1 MRRIS
6 GIYAAAVTIRAYYEG
21 GFDEDGRLT
30 EGSVEWVRSKELVGR
45 VLPQPPARVADVAGG
60 TGVYAVWLAELGH
73 EVSLLDLVP
82 SHVARARERAGAA
95 GVVVDCVE
103 GDARAL
109 PWPDDTFDVVMVM
122 GALYHLPDQ
131 ADRLACLREALRV
144 LRPAGALVASY
155 ICRWASLFDGY
166 RSGYVADDRFVA
178 ILGEDLSSGRHD
190 NPSGHPMWFT
200 TFLFPHAGGDSRRA
214 GSSWF
219 PGHPGVTRRGFH
231 VRNRRAA
238 GASKRRWDGDG
249 FGSPASPRNRAR
261 PDRRL
266 LAPHI
271 AVPKSRFA
279 CHLKRAHLPPAACPG
294 FAMPRSQR
302 STGTAEPK
310 PAGTQRRSC
319 RGVRGSPQAGAPEHD
334 RPPLPLVGLA

>member
-1 MRRIS
+1 M
-6 GIYAAAVTIRAYYEG
+6 
-21 GFDEDGRLT
+21 
-30 EGSVEWVRSKELVGR
+30 RSKELVGR

-200 TFLFPHAGGDSRRA
+200 RSYFHTPAEIPEELAAVGFQDIQVLPVEGFTSATGVPQELRSDAGMAMVLGHLRALETEPALIGVSSHLISLSRKA
-214 GSSWF
+214 VS
-219 PGHPGVTRRGFH
+219 PG
-231 VRNRRAA
+231 
-238 GASKRRWDGDG
+238 
-249 FGSPASPRNRAR
+249 
-261 PDRRL
+261 
-266 LAPHI
+266 I
-271 AVPKSRFA
+271 
-279 CHLKRAHLPPAACPG
+279 
-294 FAMPRSQR
+294 
-302 STGTAEPK
+302 
-310 PAGTQRRSC
+310 
-319 RGVRGSPQAGAPEHD
+319 
-334 RPPLPLVGLA
+334 

>member
-109 PWPDDTFDVVMVM
+109 PWPDDTFDVVTVM

-144 LRPAGALVASY
+144 LRPGGALVASY

-166 RSGYVADDRFVA
+166 RSGYVADNRFVA

-200 TFLFPHAGGDSRRA
+200 RSY
-214 GSSWF
+214 
-219 PGHPGVTRRGFH
+219 FH
-231 VRNRRAA
+231 TPAEIPEELAAA
-238 GASKRRWDGDG
+238 GFQDIQVLPVEG
-249 FGSPASPRNRAR
+249 FTSATGVPQELRSDAGMAMVLGHLRALETEPALIGISSHLISLSRK
-261 PDRRL
+261 
-266 LAPHI
+266 
-271 AVPKSRFA
+271 AV
-279 CHLKRAHLPPAACPG
+279 LP
-294 FAMPRSQR
+294 SI
-302 STGTAEPK
+302 
-310 PAGTQRRSC
+310 
-319 RGVRGSPQAGAPEHD
+319 
-334 RPPLPLVGLA
+334 

>member
-1 MRRIS
+1 MSPGGMRRIS

-45 VLPQPPARVADVAGG
+45 VLPQPPARVVDVAGG

-122 GALYHLPDQ
+122 GALYHLQDQ

-200 TFLFPHAGGDSRRA
+200 RSYFHTPAEIPEELAAVGFQDIQVLPVEGFTSATGVPQELRSDAGMAMVLGHLRALETEPALIGVSSHLISLSRKA
-214 GSSWF
+214 
-219 PGHPGVTRRGFH
+219 V
-231 VRNRRAA
+231 
-238 GASKRRWDGDG
+238 
-249 FGSPASPRNRAR
+249 SPA
-261 PDRRL
+261 
-266 LAPHI
+266 
-271 AVPKSRFA
+271 
-279 CHLKRAHLPPAACPG
+279 
-294 FAMPRSQR
+294 
-302 STGTAEPK
+302 T
-310 PAGTQRRSC
+310 
-319 RGVRGSPQAGAPEHD
+319 
-334 RPPLPLVGLA
+334 

>member
-166 RSGYVADDRFVA
+166 RRGYVADDRFVA
-178 ILGEDLSSGRHD
+178 ILAEDLSSGRHD

-200 TFLFPHAGGDSRRA
+200 RSY
-214 GSSWF
+214 
-219 PGHPGVTRRGFH
+219 FH
-231 VRNRRAA
+231 TPAEIPEELAAA
-238 GASKRRWDGDG
+238 GFQDIQVLPVEG
-249 FGSPASPRNRAR
+249 FTSATGVPQELRSDAGMAMVLGHLRALETEPALIGISSHLISLSRK
-261 PDRRL
+261 
-266 LAPHI
+266 
-271 AVPKSRFA
+271 AV
-279 CHLKRAHLPPAACPG
+279 LP
-294 FAMPRSQR
+294 SI
-302 STGTAEPK
+302 
-310 PAGTQRRSC
+310 
-319 RGVRGSPQAGAPEHD
+319 
-334 RPPLPLVGLA
+334 

>member
-45 VLPQPPARVADVAGG
+45 VLAQPPARVADVAGG

-166 RSGYVADDRFVA
+166 RSGYVSDDRFVA

-200 TFLFPHAGGDSRRA
+200 SSYFHTPAEIPEELAAVGFQDIQVLPVEGFTSATGVPQELRIDAGMAMVLGHLRALETEPALIGVSSHLISLSR
-214 GSSWF
+214 
-219 PGHPGVTRRGFH
+219 
-231 VRNRRAA
+231 
-238 GASKRRWDGDG
+238 K
-249 FGSPASPRNRAR
+249 
-261 PDRRL
+261 
-266 LAPHI
+266 
-271 AVPKSRFA
+271 AV
-279 CHLKRAHLPPAACPG
+279 LP
-294 FAMPRSQR
+294 SI
-302 STGTAEPK
+302 
-310 PAGTQRRSC
+310 
-319 RGVRGSPQAGAPEHD
+319 
-334 RPPLPLVGLA
+334 

>member
-166 RSGYVADDRFVA
+166 RSGYVSDDRFVA
-178 ILGEDLSSGRHD
+178 ILAEDLSSGRHD

-200 TFLFPHAGGDSRRA
+200 RSYFHTPAEIPEELAAVGFQDIQVLPVEGFTSATGVPQELRSDAGMAMVLGHLRALETEPALIGVSSHLISLSRKA
-214 GSSWF
+214 VS
-219 PGHPGVTRRGFH
+219 PG
-231 VRNRRAA
+231 
-238 GASKRRWDGDG
+238 
-249 FGSPASPRNRAR
+249 
-261 PDRRL
+261 
-266 LAPHI
+266 I
-271 AVPKSRFA
+271 
-279 CHLKRAHLPPAACPG
+279 
-294 FAMPRSQR
+294 
-302 STGTAEPK
+302 
-310 PAGTQRRSC
+310 
-319 RGVRGSPQAGAPEHD
+319 
-334 RPPLPLVGLA
+334 

>member
-82 SHVARARERAGAA
+82 SHVARARERSGAA

-200 TFLFPHAGGDSRRA
+200 RSYFHTPAEIPEELAAVGFQDIQVLPVEGFTSATGVPQELRSDAGMAMVLGHLRALETEPALIGVSSHLISLSRKA
-214 GSSWF
+214 VS
-219 PGHPGVTRRGFH
+219 PG
-231 VRNRRAA
+231 
-238 GASKRRWDGDG
+238 
-249 FGSPASPRNRAR
+249 
-261 PDRRL
+261 
-266 LAPHI
+266 I
-271 AVPKSRFA
+271 
-279 CHLKRAHLPPAACPG
+279 
-294 FAMPRSQR
+294 
-302 STGTAEPK
+302 
-310 PAGTQRRSC
+310 
-319 RGVRGSPQAGAPEHD
+319 
-334 RPPLPLVGLA
+334 